1 MKKNDS
7 ANPIENV
14 KILCKI
20 LCRVSGSKIFR
31 SVSGSGSTFR
41 VRVPG
46 SKIFKSVSG
55 SGLTFRVS
63 GSGLTFRVRVPGSGS
78 DPKPLDAGNVY

>member
-1 MKKNDS
+1 MFDFLLFSKKDDS

-20 LCRVSGSKIFR
+20 LNRVSGSKSFK

-41 VRVPG
+41 VRVRVPG
-46 SKIFKSVSG
+46 SKIFKSGFGFGFDFSG
-55 SGLTFRVS
+55 SGTGF
-63 GSGLTFRVRVPGSGS
+63 GF
-78 DPKPLDAGNVY
+78 KPETR

>member
-1 MKKNDS
+1 MFDFLLFSKKNDS

-20 LCRVSGSKIFR
+20 LNRVSGSKIFK

-46 SKIFKSVSG
+46 FGFKNFPIG
-55 SGLTFRVS
+55 
-63 GSGLTFRVRVPGSGS
+63 FRVRV
-78 DPKPLDAGNVY
+78 